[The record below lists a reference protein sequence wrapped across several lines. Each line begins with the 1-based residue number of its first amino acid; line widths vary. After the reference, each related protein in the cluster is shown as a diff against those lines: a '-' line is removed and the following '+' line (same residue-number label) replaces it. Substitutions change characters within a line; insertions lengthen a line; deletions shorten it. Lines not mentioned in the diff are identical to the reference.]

1 MAATVDFITTPHK
14 NGGLWFLVPEVQP
27 ASMDASLGTSSAL
40 AAIVSVAEEKKNDD

>member
-27 ASMDASLGTSSAL
+27 ASMDLSLDTSTAL
-40 AAIVSVAEEKKNDD
+40 AAMVSVAEEKDGD